1 MNSWL
6 WAALAAV
13 GGAALWYIMT
23 MNRFA
28 RLLVKIRVRFRH

>member
-23 MNRFA
+23 MNQA
-28 RLLVKIRVRFRH
+28 SGENQGIRFRH